1 MIIAIPI
8 KVQPSTDIK
17 IDADI
22 DISNEFIGE
31 TVEKSLEHDDNS
43 EKSIDLLDV
52 FDEET
57 IARIEQMSSED
68 FDEFFNGIAQ
78 IIEDMSGL
86 KIPTGITIDDMSDE
100 EFQKFLDTISE

>member
-8 KVQPSTDIK
+8 KVQPSTDIS

-22 DISNEFIGE
+22 DINTDFIGE
-31 TVEKSLEHDDNS
+31 TVEKSLEHDDIS
-43 EKSIDLLDV
+43 EKSFDLLDV

-57 IARIEQMSSED
+57 ITMIEQMSSED
-68 FDEFFNGIAQ
+68 FGEFFSSIAQ

-86 KIPTGITIDDMSDE
+86 KIPTGTTIDYMSDE
-100 EFQKFLDTISE
+100 EFQKFLDTIS